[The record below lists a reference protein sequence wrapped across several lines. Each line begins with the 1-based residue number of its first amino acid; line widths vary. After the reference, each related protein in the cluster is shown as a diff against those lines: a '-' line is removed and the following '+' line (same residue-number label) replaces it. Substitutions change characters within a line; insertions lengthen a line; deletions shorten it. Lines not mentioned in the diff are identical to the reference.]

1 MYNRYIRN
9 DQGSYRPIPPEP
21 EAGEKGQAGQDQ
33 GGLFG
38 LLRRLLDRLNLR
50 ELDTGDLVLLLIV
63 FLLYSE
69 GEDEELL
76 LALALVFLL

>member
-9 DQGSYRPIPPEP
+9 DQGSYRPIPPESSSGGT
-21 EAGEKGQAGQDQ
+21 GEGEQNR
-33 GGLFG
+33 GGLSG
-38 LLRRLLDRLNLR
+38 LLQRLLGRLNLR